1 MFQSIAQAKIHET
14 IVTEMGRRDE
24 NNSVLVCGCGSI
36 GKRHMENLIHLGYT
50 VKSWKKNEYS
60 NEQKNFLRNNKIEPV
75 KDLSK
80 AIDASSAVIIAT
92 PADSHIDIAIQ
103 ALHRE
108 KDIYIEKPL
117 SNSVEKIDDLLDAK
131 KDSIIE
137 IGCHLRSDSRLSEL
151 HRMMA
156 DNKDVAGYR
165 FCMGQRIDQWR
176 PEMDYRTLA
185 SVQTDRGGGALFE
198 LVHMI
203 DLAVWNFGKAKRV
216 SAFLGKRSRFELKC
230 DDYTILNI
238 EHENGILGQIEVDML
253 SPIYRCDIE
262 VIGLDAIYKLKLN
275 GGLIKIM
282 SESDVKLWP
291 VNRNIPDE
299 RNQLFIRHIK
309 HFMSCIKNRSI
320 RPKCTLE
327 EAIECQK
334 ILSAAKKASLTNS
347 TELVQSN

>member
-1 MFQSIAQAKIHET
+1 MGSKDQS
-14 IVTEMGRRDE
+14 
-24 NNSVLVCGCGSI
+24 NSVLVCGCGSI
-36 GKRHMENLIHLGYT
+36 GKRHIENLRYLGYT
-50 VKSWKKNEYS
+50 VRSWKKNEYS
-60 NEQKNFLRNNKIEPV
+60 NEQKNFLRKNNTEPA
-75 KDLSK
+75 KDLIK

-117 SNSVEKIDDLLDAK
+117 SNSLKKIDNLLEAK
-131 KDSIIE
+131 KDRIIE

-151 HRMMA
+151 HRILV
-156 DNKDVAGYR
+156 DNKKIAGYR

-176 PEMDYRTLA
+176 PEMDYKTLA
-185 SVQTDRGGGALFE
+185 SVQADRGGGALFE

-216 SAFLGKRSRFELKC
+216 SAFLGKRSRFELEC

-238 EHENGILGQIEVDML
+238 EHENGILGQIEIDML

-262 VIGLDAIYKLKLN
+262 VIGLDAVYKLKLN
-275 GGLIKIM
+275 GGLLKIV
-282 SESDVKLWP
+282 SENDVKILP
-291 VNRNIPDE
+291 INRNESDE
-299 RNQLFIRHIK
+299 RNQLFIRHIN
-309 HFMSCIKNRSI
+309 HFMSCVKSRSI

-327 EAIECQK
+327 EAIECQR

-347 TELVQSN
+347 IELI